1 MILMIDWWWLIH
13 ASTSQFSQFLH
24 ASTSCW
30 SQNDPWQAG
39 MELRLQSQRLNL
51 NFRKKAEKKQ
61 ANWKHPNPTGK
72 SDLLS
77 RKNIA
82 IWLNLFIQPRISTFW
97 PLHPVKIIIQR
108 KHLFFLQKGRS
119 WGCKFSLSF
128 FTIKKIFPK
137 NHHHFCHSPNSS
149 RKLLLG
155 SPNISPPGRCQTCLV
170 FWINLSCA

>member
-13 ASTSQFSQFLH
+13 ASTSQFSQFFH
-24 ASTSCW
+24 ASTSRW

-39 MELRLQSQRLNL
+39 MKLRLQSQRLNL
-51 NFRKKAEKKQ
+51 NFQKKAEKKQ
-61 ANWKHPNPTGK
+61 ANWKHPNPTRK

-82 IWLNLFIQPRISTFW
+82 IWLDLFIQPRISTFW

-108 KHLFFLQKGRS
+108 KHLV
-119 WGCKFSLSF
+119 F

-137 NHHHFCHSPNSS
+137 NHHHFCHC